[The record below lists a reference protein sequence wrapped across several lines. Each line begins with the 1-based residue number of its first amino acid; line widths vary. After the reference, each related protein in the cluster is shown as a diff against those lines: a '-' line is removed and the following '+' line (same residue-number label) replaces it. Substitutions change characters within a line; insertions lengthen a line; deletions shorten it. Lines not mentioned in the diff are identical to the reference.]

1 MTIVRAAAIVLSKE
15 LRLEFRSRELLTTT
29 LVFVLM
35 VIVLFS
41 FSFDPTSEE
50 SRKIGPGLLWIAFL
64 FAGSLMLNPS
74 FAREQVNDTLHALRL
89 APVEPFGILLGKILA
104 NYAFLLLTELILLPV
119 FAVLYNVALLP
130 VLGRLVL
137 VLLLGTLG
145 LAVTGTAFSAISAQ
159 ARMRELLLPLL
170 LLPLLTPV
178 LIASV
183 ECTAGL
189 LAEPAELPAYRLGI
203 LAAFDVVF
211 LAASYILCETL
222 LEE

>member
-1 MTIVRAAAIVLSKE
+1 MTILRAAAIVLSKE

-50 SRKIGPGLLWIAFL
+50 SRRIGPGLLWIALL

-104 NYAFLLLTELILLPV
+104 NLAFLLLTELLLLPV

-130 VLGRLVL
+130 VLGRLSL

-145 LAVTGTAFSAISAQ
+145 LAVVGTAFSAISAQ

-170 LLPLLTPV
+170 LLPVLTPV

-183 ECTAGL
+183 ECTIGL
-189 LAEPAELPAYRLGI
+189 LAEPVELRMNWLNVLI
-203 LAAFDVVF
+203 AFDIIF
-211 LAASYILCETL
+211 LAVSYLLCDTL